1 MVAGHWYTAYYM
13 CMNGLISEALQLTT
27 LTLFWVLLSRSQ
39 MSIACTA
46 PSQVEIVLCRL
57 STYVIRMQTSRG
69 NSSVVIR
76 NASGTK
82 PVLRKI

>member
-1 MVAGHWYTAYYM
+1 MVAGHWYTAYM

-57 STYVIRMQTSRG
+57 YVPNQLRSTAIGPLWQGM
-69 NSSVVIR
+69 
-76 NASGTK
+76 
-82 PVLRKI
+82 